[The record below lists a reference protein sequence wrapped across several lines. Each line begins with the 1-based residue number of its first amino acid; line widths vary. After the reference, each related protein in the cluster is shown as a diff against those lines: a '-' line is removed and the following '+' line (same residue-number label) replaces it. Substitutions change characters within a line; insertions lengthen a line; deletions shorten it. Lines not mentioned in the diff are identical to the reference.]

1 MRSAAAVC
9 LVALSLTLAS
19 CGGGGGGPSGP
30 PGADFSLFSVE
41 TLSVDGHAVAAWIAD
56 TPALQSQGLMN
67 ATPEQLAPLGD
78 GTPRGM
84 LFVFATDL
92 MPSFWMRDTYVALDL
107 AYIRSDGTI
116 AEIHAL
122 APLDETPV
130 PAGEPVRMALEVPAG
145 TLATLGVD
153 VGDLVLRP

>member
-1 MRSAAAVC
+1 MRSAAAVF
-9 LVALSLTLAS
+9 LLALSLTLAA
-19 CGGGGGGPSGP
+19 CGGGGSGPSGP
-30 PGADFSLFSVE
+30 TGANLSLFAVE
-41 TLSVDGHAVAAWIAD
+41 TISADGNAIAAWIAD
-56 TPALQSQGLMN
+56 TPALQAQGLMN

-92 MPSFWMRDTYVALDL
+92 VPSFWMRDTYVPLDL

-122 APLDETPV
+122 APLDETLV

-145 TLATLGVD
+145 TLSTLGVG

>member
-1 MRSAAAVC
+1 MRGAAVVA
-9 LVALSLTLAS
+9 LLALSLTLAS
-19 CGGGGGGPSGP
+19 CGGGGGP
-30 PGADFSLFSVE
+30 PGAPGANLGLFAVE
-41 TLSVDGHAVAAWIAD
+41 TISADGNAIAAWIAD
-56 TPALQSQGLMN
+56 TPALQAQGLMN

-92 MPSFWMRDTYVALDL
+92 VPSFWMRDTYVPLDL

-122 APLDETPV
+122 APLDETLV

-145 TLATLGVD
+145 TLSTLGVG

>member
-1 MRSAAAVC
+1 MLGLALAV
-9 LVALSLTLAS
+9 LLAG
-19 CGGGGGGPSGP
+19 CGGGSSGPSGP
-30 PGADFSLFSVE
+30 HGADFTLFAVE
-41 TLSVDGHAVAAWIAD
+41 TISADGNAIAAWIAD
-56 TPALQSQGLMN
+56 TESLHARGLMQ

-84 LFVFATDL
+84 LFVFAADFV
-92 MPSFWMRDTYVALDL
+92 PSFWMRDTYVALDL
-107 AYIRSDGTI
+107 AYIRADGTI

-130 PAGEPVRMALEVPAG
+130 PASEPVRMALEVPAG
-145 TLATLGVD
+145 TLDDLGVG